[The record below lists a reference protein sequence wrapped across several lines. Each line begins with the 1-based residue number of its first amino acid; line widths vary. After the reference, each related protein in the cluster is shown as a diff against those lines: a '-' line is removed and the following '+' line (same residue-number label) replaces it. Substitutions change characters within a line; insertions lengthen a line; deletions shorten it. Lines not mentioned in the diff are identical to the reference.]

1 MVVLQ
6 VVMTSIEPKGSRRG
20 AGYDAYEYIAHSHT
34 YMSDSQPTAKITYD
48 LSPIQVCVHGYNHGS
63 FGVDQQD
70 LQQRKKVQSTSPPL
84 ASSINTSSCAAVR
97 QLITIHA
104 PAGMPTCWAGLCDM
118 PAGVDAA

>member
-48 LSPIQVCVHGYNHGS
+48 LSPIQVCVHGYKHGS
-63 FGVDQQD
+63 FGVDQQICSSAKMYNRHPPA
-70 LQQRKKVQSTSPPL
+70 LQYQHQL
-84 ASSINTSSCAAVR
+84 LYSC
-97 QLITIHA
+97 
-104 PAGMPTCWAGLCDM
+104 
-118 PAGVDAA
+118 